1 MNETFAKYG
10 PNEALAV
17 SSSQHELWIQKA
29 NYDIFTNWMNNQS
42 SEEDAYVLL
51 RDALI
56 GSRLK
61 LLAREILYT
70 GRKALT
76 DDHLQALCVSLTE
89 KDLSR
94 LVSEMGTPLQD
105 VEETFEDSRPDKT
118 PTRSGI
124 FEILTTWLMAQ
135 KSPEEAHDALTTTL
149 KLIGLKLV
157 AELMNSNCLEILLK
171 NPDLTSDRISTEKQ
185 PILRAESESR
195 ESKVAEPNPLHYSA
209 LATPDSVPTPI
220 PIPDPKCFVA
230 PDSELLSAS
239 EILEIESTR
248 SSEFESTIPCHPKV
262 APKFS
267 FLPDSSFLE
276 SDLEPISHSIVH
288 CFLKEPSSH
297 LHSEDFSLEFGNLKY
312 DVVYHRLQVEHNV
325 PITEPNRQ
333 NPLELR
339 QMLSEADTQKAS
351 EADKQKALEVDEQK
365 ESEVDKQKASEA
377 DKQKASEA
385 DKQKASE
392 ADKQKASEADKQKAS
407 EADKQKASEA
417 DKQKASEADKQK
429 ASEADK
435 QKASEAD
442 KQKASEADKQKASEA
457 HKQKASEAEK
467 QKAFDCE
474 QERNQERKY
483 ERIKHKCDR
492 ECERFDRECES
503 FNRERE
509 RLDREHER
517 CKHELEKLE
526 CKSLELE
533 RQLKSIK
540 LEKLAQEKLA
550 QEKLAQEQIAQ
561 EKLAQAKL
569 AQEKLAQEKH
579 AQEQI
584 AQEKLAQE
592 KLTQEKLAQDKHAQE
607 KLEQRRLAK
616 EKLERKK
623 IEDESKS
630 KSKSKSKVREP
641 QPAC

>member
-1 MNETFAKYG
+1 MMRLAPKLGISWEEMNETFAKYD

-29 NYDIFTNWMNNQS
+29 NYDIFTNWKNNQS

-61 LLAREILYT
+61 LLAREILYS

-105 VEETFEDSRPDKT
+105 VEETFQDSRPDKT

-220 PIPDPKCFVA
+220 TIPDPKCFVTQ
-230 PDSELLSAS
+230 DSELLSAS

-248 SSEFESTIPCHPKV
+248 SSEFESTIPCRPKV

-276 SDLEPISHSIVH
+276 SDLEPISDSIVH

-392 ADKQKASEADKQKAS
+392 ADKQKASETDKQKAS
-407 EADKQKASEA
+407 EVDEQKESEV
-417 DKQKASEADKQK
+417 D
-429 ASEADK
+429 
-435 QKASEAD
+435 
-442 KQKASEADKQKASEA
+442 
-457 HKQKASEAEK
+457 KQKASEAEK

-503 FNRERE
+503 FHRERE

-561 EKLAQAKL
+561 EKLAQEKL
-569 AQEKLAQEKH
+569 AQEKLAQEKLAQEKLAQEKLAQEKLAQEKL